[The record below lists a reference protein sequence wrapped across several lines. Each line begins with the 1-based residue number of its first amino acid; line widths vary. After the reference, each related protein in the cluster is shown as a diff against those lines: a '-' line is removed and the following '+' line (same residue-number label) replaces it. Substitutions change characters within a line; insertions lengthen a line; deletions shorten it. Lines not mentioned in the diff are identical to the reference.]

1 MDLSGKRCLHVKM
14 SNGYRSRFQPRFPA
28 KRTLTVFLL
37 FAGSACLLGIG
48 TPPATAGKLAFSHSQ
63 GPESVRRTLTFTE
76 RAAYQ
81 FAIEEVYWR
90 HRIWPKDNPGPKPPL
105 DAVISREE
113 VEKKVTD
120 YLRKSRTLADYWQQ
134 PITAEQLQAE
144 MDRMASHTKQ
154 PKMLGELFEALGKD
168 PFMIAECLARPIL
181 AERLVAQFNG
191 TASESSRAKEQLARR
206 GGRDPVEQPLSSS
219 TGFLGSARNEIL
231 DNATYRL
238 PEVSVPLDCAD
249 GTWTATTTVNAPEAR
264 DSHTA
269 VWTGSE
275 MIIWGGFNYSSNYLN
290 TGARYNPATDSW
302 TATSTINAPTPRGAH
317 AAVWTGS
324 EMIVW
329 GGSYSN
335 TGGRYSPVTDSWT
348 ASSMISVPTARSSHT
363 AVWTGSE
370 MIIWGGYISGCCWTN
385 TGGRYNPTTNNWAA
399 TSITNL
405 PAARERHTAIWTGSE
420 MIIWGGYNGGCCPLN
435 TGGRYNP
442 NPDSWTAAALPPDS
456 VEARQGH
463 TAVWTGSEMIV
474 WGGYSSIP
482 LITGGRYNPTTDSWM
497 PTGFPN
503 VSGRVDHTAVW
514 TGSEMIIWGGQSYSN
529 TDVNT
534 GGRYDPGTDS
544 WTPTTTANAPV
555 ARESHTTVWTG
566 SEMIIWGGLN
576 LDAGGEFN
584 TGGSYCAQPS
594 TPIVQSAVSRKTH
607 GNAGSFG
614 VDLPLSGTPGME
626 CRSGGATGDY
636 TIVVTFLANVS
647 VNASPQAAVTSGIG
661 TIGSGGVSNGG
672 MVITSGN
679 VVTVPLTNI
688 ANVQTINVTLNN
700 VNGSTNVTIPMRVLI
715 GDVNGNAAV
724 NASDVALTKS
734 RVGQTVDATTFRAD
748 VNANGSI
755 NASDVSLVKS
765 KIGTGLP

>member
-1 MDLSGKRCLHVKM
+1 MSGHLNRIQSASLA
-14 SNGYRSRFQPRFPA
+14 RRA
-28 KRTLTVFLL
+28 LTVFLL

-48 TPPATAGKLAFSHSQ
+48 TPQAFSHTQ
-63 GPESVRRTLTFTE
+63 APESVRRTLTFAE
-76 RAAYQ
+76 RVAYQ
-81 FAIEEVYWR
+81 FAIEDIYWR
-90 HRIWPKDNPGPKPPL
+90 HRVWPKDNPEPKPPL

-113 VEKKVTD
+113 VEKKVSD
-120 YLRKSRTLADYWQQ
+120 YLRKSQALADYWQQ
-134 PITAEQLQAE
+134 PITAAQLQAE
-144 MDRMASHTKQ
+144 MDRMAHHTKR
-154 PKMLGELFEALGKD
+154 PEVLRELFDALGKD
-168 PFMIAECLARPIL
+168 PFVIAECLARPIL
-181 AERLVAQFNG
+181 AEPILAEREG
-191 TASESSRAKEQLARR
+191 GSSAPPLDGKSNREAIKNTWPWALATIAR
-206 GGRDPVEQPLSSS
+206 GALDPPGAVY
-219 TGFLGSARNEIL
+219 T
-231 DNATYRL
+231 L
-238 PEVSVPLDCAD
+238 PEISDTCAD
-249 GTWTATTTVNAPEAR
+249 DTWSATTTVNAPDAR
-264 DSHTA
+264 EYHTV

-442 NPDSWTAAALPPDS
+442 NADSWTPTALPPDS

-474 WGGYSSIP
+474 WGGYSSSIP
-482 LITGGRYNPTTDSWM
+482 LITGGRYNPSTDSWM

-514 TGSEMIIWGGQSYSN
+514 TGSEMIIWGGESYSN

-555 ARESHTTVWTG
+555 ARESQTAVWTG
-566 SEMIIWGGLN
+566 NEMIIWGGLN
-576 LDAGGEFN
+576 LDAGGQFN

-607 GNAGSFG
+607 GNAGSFD
-614 VDLPLSGTPGME
+614 VDLSLSGTPAIE
-626 CRSGGATGDY
+626 CRSGGATDDY

-661 TIGSGGVSNGG
+661 TIGSGGISNGG

-679 VVTVPLTNI
+679 VVTIPLTNVTN
-688 ANVQTINVTLNN
+688 AQTINVTLNN
-700 VNGSTNVTIPMRVLI
+700 VNGSTNVTIPMGVLI
-715 GDVNGNAAV
+715 GDVNGNGAV
-724 NASDVALTKS
+724 NASDVSQTKS
-734 RVGQTVDATTFRAD
+734 RIGQQIDGTNFRSD
-748 VNANGSI
+748 VNANGVI
-755 NASDVSLVKS
+755 NATDVSIVKS
-765 KIGTGLP
+765 SIGTGLP